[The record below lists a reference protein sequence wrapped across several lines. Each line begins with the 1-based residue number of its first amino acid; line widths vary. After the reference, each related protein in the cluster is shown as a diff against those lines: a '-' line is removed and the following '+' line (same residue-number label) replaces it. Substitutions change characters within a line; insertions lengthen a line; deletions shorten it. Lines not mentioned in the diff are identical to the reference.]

1 MKSKANN
8 IFEFKELR
16 ISVIT
21 QTWVR
26 LEIVFFL
33 DLSSKK
39 LYAKFENGLL
49 LCH

>member
-8 IFEFKELR
+8 VFEFKELR

-33 DLSSKK
+33 FVEQK
-39 LYAKFENGLL
+39 LYAKFENGLR

>member
-16 ISVIT
+16 IT

-33 DLSSKK
+33 DL
-39 LYAKFENGLL
+39 
-49 LCH
+49 